1 MLNHITLQGRLTK
14 DPELRYT
21 RSNTP
26 VASFRIAVE
35 RDKKDQEGKR
45 GVDFIDCVAW
55 KTAGEFISKY
65 FFKGDM
71 IVISGRLQM
80 REWANRDGVKVTS
93 AEAIVENSYF
103 CSNKK
108 EHGNPLDA
116 IPPDTNYSDFD
127 DLDDDTD
134 IDSIFGS

>member
-1 MLNHITLQGRLTK
+1 MLNHIILQGRLTK

-26 VASFRIAVE
+26 VASFRIASE
-35 RDKKDQEGKR
+35 GDIKDRDGNRKTEF
-45 GVDFIDCVAW
+45 VDCVAW
-55 KTAGEFISKY
+55 RGTGEFVSKY

-71 IVISGRLQM
+71 IIVSGRLEIRGWTDDKGGKHQ
-80 REWANRDGVKVTS
+80 S
-93 AEAIVENSYF
+93 AEVNVQNAYF
-103 CSNKK
+103 CAAKK
-108 EHGNPLDA
+108 ERGNPLDA
-116 IPPDTNYSDFD
+116 IPPDSNYSGFD